1 MAFLKMSVRKEV
13 VRRERQRPRRT
24 TWVLWAERLGR
35 MREVRRRIRAG
46 MPRA

>member
-24 TWVLWAERLGR
+24 TWVLWTERLGR
-35 MREVRRRIRAG
+35 MRDAMTRIKAG
-46 MPRA
+46 TPRA

>member
-13 VRRERQRPRRT
+13 VRIVRTRPRRT
-24 TWVLWAERLGR
+24 MCVLWAERVGR
-35 MREVRRRIRAG
+35 RRVVRRRIRAG